1 MLRRAGDG
9 TGGQDKLPLPLPL
22 EREEGLDVLA
32 RTYIA
37 LSHCVWCQGMIV
49 TIPKRTYSDSILCN
63 PYARLGYMF
72 LSSPEIAFPTVLFLA
87 LLCEE
92 VEREGGGE
100 VGEVS

>member
-1 MLRRAGDG
+1 MLRRAGEG
-9 TGGQDKLPLPLPL
+9 TGGQDKLPL
-22 EREEGLDVLA
+22 EKEEGLEVLA

-72 LSSPEIAFPTVLFLA
+72 ALPPEIAFPTVLFLA
-87 LLCEE
+87 LLRRE
-92 VEREGGGE
+92 VERGGGGE
-100 VGEVS
+100 AGEVS

>member
-1 MLRRAGDG
+1 MLRRAGEG
-9 TGGQDKLPLPLPL
+9 TGGQDKLPLSLPL

-72 LSSPEIAFPTVLFLA
+72 ESPPDIAFPTVLFLA
-87 LLCEE
+87 LLCRE
-92 VEREGGGE
+92 VEREGGE
-100 VGEVS
+100 AGEVS

>member
-9 TGGQDKLPLPLPL
+9 TGGQDRLLLPLPL
-22 EREEGLDVLA
+22 EKEEGLDVLA

-49 TIPKRTYSDSILCN
+49 TIPKRTYSDSILFN
-63 PYARLGYMF
+63 PYARLVYTF
-72 LSSPEIAFPTVLFLA
+72 LSPPDIAFPTVLFLA

-92 VEREGGGE
+92 VER
-100 VGEVS
+100 V

>member
-1 MLRRAGDG
+1 MLRRAGEG
-9 TGGQDKLPLPLPL
+9 TGGQDKEPLSLPL
-22 EREEGLDVLA
+22 EKEGLDVLA

-72 LSSPEIAFPTVLFLA
+72 LSPTEIAFPTVLFLA

-92 VEREGGGE
+92 VERGEGE

>member
-1 MLRRAGDG
+1 MLRRAGEG
-9 TGGQDKLPLPLPL
+9 TGGQDRLPLSL
-22 EREEGLDVLA
+22 EREEGLEVLA

-72 LSSPEIAFPTVLFLA
+72 VSPPETAFPTVLFLA
-87 LLCEE
+87 LLCRA
-92 VEREGGGE
+92 VERGGGGE

>member
-9 TGGQDKLPLPLPL
+9 TGGQDRLSLPLSL
-22 EREEGLDVLA
+22 EKEEGLDVLA

-72 LSSPEIAFPTVLFLA
+72 VSPTEIAFPTVLFLA
-87 LLCEE
+87 LLCRE
-92 VEREGGGE
+92 VEIGGGE